1 MDHNKLLK
9 ILKGMG
15 VPDHRTCLLR
25 NLLLLQKPVLKTPS
39 TMLGD
44 LESSGSLRR
53 RAQRS

>member
-15 VPDHRTCLLR
+15 VLDHLTCLLR
-25 NLLLLQKPVLKTPS
+25 NLLLLQNPVLKTPS